1 MELDKILER
10 FAEGLVKVDQHTQ
23 HESSNQRTGEVY
35 LPGVKTMREPKF
47 VEELLNWW
55 RGDHSSD
62 FNPSNASQREVPYPN
77 IPRASCDLV
86 LSTDGSPLE
95 TPEWAIEIKHI
106 ALVGNNGK
114 NNDYGVQKILSP
126 YLKDRSLIHDIKRMR
141 SAPMGRRQAVVGYC
155 FEYNFDTCIEALLL
169 HPTHSEYVLN
179 VREVCRKNDPSK
191 GELGITPMIEFAN
204 QIFTSRNLVKEV
216 ITKDFE
222 GAWRHPCGG
231 KGKIFGWEVLPT

>member
-1 MELDKILER
+1 MELDQILER
-10 FAEGLVKVDQHTQ
+10 FAEGLVKVDQQTQ
-23 HESSNQRTGEVY
+23 HVSANQRTGEVY

-47 VEELLNWW
+47 VEELLDWW
-55 RGDHSSD
+55 RRDHPQD
-62 FNPSNASQREVPYPN
+62 FDPADASNREVPYPN

-86 LSTDGSPLE
+86 LSSDGSPLA
-95 TPEWAIEIKHI
+95 TPEWAIEVKHI

-141 SAPMGRRQAVVGYC
+141 SAPMGKRQAVVGYC
-155 FEYNFDTCIEALLL
+155 FEYNFDTCLEAMLL
-169 HPTHSEYVLN
+169 HPNHTEFVLN
-179 VREVCRKNDPSK
+179 IRKVCHTNDRAK
-191 GELGITPMIEFAN
+191 GELEIMPMIEFAN

-216 ITKDFE
+216 IAKDFE

-231 KGKIFGWEVLPT
+231 KGKIFGWEVLPI